1 MTNGQVSVWVPI
13 VVGLIGVAGV
23 IAGQLVNTWR
33 EHRNERIRWTREQ
46 QRDAR
51 QDRLAWRDKRLAV
64 ALDLLITMNTWREL
78 AVESWPDQVS
88 DELRDTV
95 ARMSDRLAEMKLVG
109 TERMRTAAT
118 EAVDELLAT
127 SRAAR
132 EARAGFAEASRKL
145 SATINALRE
154 TFRTELGVPDS
165 SGG

>member
-118 EAVDELLAT
+118 EAVDEYLERLVGRPLLGRGVLEQVAHPF
-127 SRAAR
+127 
-132 EARAGFAEASRKL
+132 GP
-145 SATINALRE
+145 
-154 TFRTELGVPDS
+154 VPD
-165 SGG
+165 